1 MGQSVPGSHHRNML
15 LLLSLVSSALAAP
28 QFYPYAYPSAYYQ
41 YPVHYPMVHPV
52 YGYPHQ
58 AIYPSATAGAP
69 MQRIGVATSSLLA
82 AVSGTLGT
90 TTLTTA
96 TVEGTVRFEQNA
108 ITDLLQS
115 NDAKMLIYLK
125 GNPTTALAN
134 ACGTAMTAA
143 ETITEIQSPLVI
155 LNGFWVTGRATGFN
169 LDGTNS
175 KSALRGMVIQVE
187 SGGSIIGC
195 TNAALA

>member
-1 MGQSVPGSHHRNML
+1 M
-15 LLLSLVSSALAAP
+15 SSALAAP

-125 GNPTTALAN
+125 GNPTTAIPTSTNVKIGVTTLAA
-134 ACGTAMTAA
+134 ACGTAMVN
-143 ETITEIQSPLVI
+143 IYLIHV
-155 LNGFWVTGRATGFN
+155 
-169 LDGTNS
+169 
-175 KSALRGMVIQVE
+175 
-187 SGGSIIGC
+187 
-195 TNAALA
+195 

>member
-1 MGQSVPGSHHRNML
+1 ML

-82 AVSGTLGT
+82 SSVSRCPGELRRRSARTSPGRF
-90 TTLTTA
+90 A
-96 TVEGTVRFEQNA
+96 TMF
-108 ITDLLQS
+108 
-115 NDAKMLIYLK
+115 
-125 GNPTTALAN
+125 LASSATMFPDRN
-134 ACGTAMTAA
+134 
-143 ETITEIQSPLVI
+143 
-155 LNGFWVTGRATGFN
+155 VTMCQ
-169 LDGTNS
+169 DS
-175 KSALRGMVIQVE
+175 SARMF
-187 SGGSIIGC
+187 
-195 TNAALA
+195 LARSVTMFP

>member
-1 MGQSVPGSHHRNML
+1 ML

-82 AVSGTLGT
+82 ASVSRCPGELRRRSARTSPGRF
-90 TTLTTA
+90 A
-96 TVEGTVRFEQNA
+96 TMFLASSATMFPVSSARMFQDRNVTMCQDRFA
-108 ITDLLQS
+108 T
-115 NDAKMLIYLK
+115 MF
-125 GNPTTALAN
+125 LA
-134 ACGTAMTAA
+134 
-143 ETITEIQSPLVI
+143 SS
-155 LNGFWVTGRATGFN
+155 ATMF
-169 LDGTNS
+169 
-175 KSALRGMVIQVE
+175 
-187 SGGSIIGC
+187 
-195 TNAALA
+195 